1 MKDLETKEQ
10 RFKRLAKKRGERLI
24 NDIRVLGNLSNV
36 NNYEYTPRDIK
47 TLFAAI
53 EEELRLTKIRFSLRE
68 KGEIKFYE

>member
-1 MKDLETKEQ
+1 MKELETKEQ

-24 NDIRVLGNLSNV
+24 NDIRVLGNLSNL

-53 EEELRLTKIRFSLRE
+53 EEELRANKVKFTATGKRE
-68 KGEIKFYE
+68 LKF